1 MEPVMTRFLPL
12 PIFTIALLAVTPAD
26 AQRQRVPKPTV
37 ITSPLVGALDA
48 CRKIAD
54 GAERLACFDKASA
67 ALVGATATGEV
78 SVVDR
83 KELRQARR
91 ALFGFTMPKLPFF
104 AGDRS
109 GEDEKDEI
117 DSTVKSAK
125 QIGYERYQIILADG
139 AIWETSQTSLSFSEP
154 RRGQKVHIKRGP
166 LGSYF
171 IEVDG
176 QVAVKGRRVG

>member
-1 MEPVMTRFLPL
+1 MTRYLPL
-12 PIFTIALLAVTPAD
+12 PMLAAALLAVAPAD
-26 AQRQRVPKPTV
+26 AQKRPKPTV
-37 ITSPLVGALDA
+37 VTSPLINALDA
-48 CRKIAD
+48 CRKITD
-54 GAERLACFDKASA
+54 GAERLACFDKSSA

-83 KELRQARR
+83 KELKQARR

-139 AIWETSQTSLSFSEP
+139 AIWETAQTSLSFSEP
-154 RRGQKVHIKRGP
+154 RKGQKVHIKRGP

>member
-1 MEPVMTRFLPL
+1 MTRYLPL
-12 PIFTIALLAVTPAD
+12 PILTIALLAVAPAE
-26 AQRQRVPKPTV
+26 AQKRPKPAV
-37 ITSPLVGALDA
+37 VTSPLVGALDA

-91 ALFGFTMPKLPFF
+91 ALFGFAMPKLPFF

-109 GEDEKDEI
+109 AEDEKDEI

-139 AIWETSQTSLSFSEP
+139 AIWETSQTSLSFSAP
-154 RRGQKVHIKRGP
+154 RKGQKVHIKRGP

>member
-1 MEPVMTRFLPL
+1 MTRFLPL
-12 PIFTIALLAVTPAD
+12 PILTIALLAAMPAQ
-26 AQRQRVPKPTV
+26 AQRAQRPPKPAV
-37 ITSPLVGALDA
+37 ATSPLVTALDA
-48 CRKIAD
+48 CRTIAD
-54 GAERLACFDKASA
+54 GAERLACYDKASA

-83 KELRQARR
+83 KELKQARR

-104 AGDRS
+104 AGDSS

-117 DSTVKSAK
+117 DSTVKSAR

-139 AIWETSQTSLSFSEP
+139 AIWETSQTSVSFSEP
-154 RRGQKVHIKRGP
+154 RKGQKVHIKRGP

-176 QVAVKGRRVG
+176 QVGVKGRRVG